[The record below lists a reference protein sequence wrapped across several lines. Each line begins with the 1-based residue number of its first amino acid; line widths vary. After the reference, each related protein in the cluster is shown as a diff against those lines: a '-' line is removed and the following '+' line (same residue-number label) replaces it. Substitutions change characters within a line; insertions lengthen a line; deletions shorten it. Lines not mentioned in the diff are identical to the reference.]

1 MSGRGAAAEKTPI
14 VRRLAQGML
23 IGLGAVIPGVSG
35 GVLCVVF
42 GLYEPIMVF
51 IAEPVR
57 RFRSTARSLWP
68 VLLGVAAGFL
78 GVSRLL
84 GALLTRYP
92 ETSACV
98 FAGLIGGTLPPLVRQ
113 ARAKGRGRV
122 ALAAPVA
129 FAVIALLLTTLRA
142 VDVQMA
148 PGAGGFLFGGVCLA
162 LSVIVP
168 GLSFSTLLMPLG
180 LYTPLLDGIGRFDL
194 AVLLPAAF
202 GATATAALLARAVE
216 RLLARHGA
224 AMAYAVIGIVMA
236 ATLAMIPYG
245 SFVASVPD
253 AASNGL
259 SLAAGVIAGLA
270 LDRFNSN
277 MER

>member
-1 MSGRGAAAEKTPI
+1 MSGRSVTGEKPPI
-14 VRRLAQGML
+14 VRRLAQGVL
-23 IGLGAVIPGVSG
+23 IGLGAVLPGVSG
-35 GVLCVVF
+35 GVLCVIF
-42 GLYEPIMVF
+42 GLYEPIMAF

-68 VLLGVAAGFL
+68 VLLGVVAGFL

-92 ETSACV
+92 EMSVCV
-98 FAGLIGGTLPPLVRQ
+98 FVGLIVGTLPSLVRQ
-113 ARAKGRGRV
+113 ARAKGRSRA
-122 ALAAPVA
+122 ALAAPIA
-129 FAVIALLLTTLRA
+129 FAVIALLLATLRA
-142 VDVQMA
+142 VDA
-148 PGAGGFLFGGVCLA
+148 HLTPNAGGFLFGGVCLA

-180 LYTPLLDGIGRFDL
+180 LYTPLLEGIGRFDL
-194 AVLLPAAF
+194 AVLLPAAA
-202 GATATAALLARAVE
+202 GAAVTAALLARVVE

-224 AMAYAVIGIVMA
+224 AMSYAVIGIVTA

-245 SFVASVPD
+245 SFVASVSD

-259 SLAAGVIAGLA
+259 SLTAGVIVGLA

-277 MER
+277 VER

>member
-1 MSGRGAAAEKTPI
+1 MTGEKPPI
-14 VRRLAQGML
+14 VRRLAQGVL
-23 IGLGAVIPGVSG
+23 IGLGAVLPGVSG
-35 GVLCVVF
+35 GVLCVIF
-42 GLYEPIMVF
+42 GLYEPIMAF

-84 GALLTRYP
+84 GALLMRYP
-92 ETSACV
+92 EISVCV
-98 FAGLIGGTLPPLVRQ
+98 FVGLIGGTLPSLVRQ
-113 ARAKGRGRV
+113 ARAKGRGRA
-122 ALAAPVA
+122 ALAAPIA
-129 FAVIALLLTTLRA
+129 FAVIALLLATLRA
-142 VDVQMA
+142 VDA
-148 PGAGGFLFGGVCLA
+148 HLTPNAGGFLFGGVCLA

-180 LYTPLLDGIGRFDL
+180 LYTPLLEGIGRFDL
-194 AVLLPAAF
+194 AVLLPAAA
-202 GATATAALLARAVE
+202 GAAVTAALLARVVE

-224 AMAYAVIGIVMA
+224 AMSYAVIGIVTA

-259 SLAAGVIAGLA
+259 SLTAGVIVGLA

-277 MER
+277 VER

>member
-1 MSGRGAAAEKTPI
+1 MSGRSVTGEKPPI
-14 VRRLAQGML
+14 VRRLAQGVL
-23 IGLGAVIPGVSG
+23 IGLGAVLPGVSG
-35 GVLCVVF
+35 GVLCVIF
-42 GLYEPIMVF
+42 GLYEPIMAF

-84 GALLTRYP
+84 GALLMRYP
-92 ETSACV
+92 EISVCV
-98 FAGLIGGTLPPLVRQ
+98 FVGLIGGTLPSLVRQ
-113 ARAKGRGRV
+113 ARAKGRGRA
-122 ALAAPVA
+122 ALAAPIA
-129 FAVIALLLTTLRA
+129 FAVIALLLATLRA
-142 VDVQMA
+142 VDA
-148 PGAGGFLFGGVCLA
+148 HLTPNAGGFLFGGVCLA

-180 LYTPLLDGIGRFDL
+180 LYTPLLEGIGRFDL
-194 AVLLPAAF
+194 AVLLPAAA
-202 GATATAALLARAVE
+202 GAAVTAALLARVVE

-224 AMAYAVIGIVMA
+224 AMSYAVIGIVTA

-259 SLAAGVIAGLA
+259 SLTAGVIVGLA

-277 MER
+277 VER